1 MHLHLCNP
9 SQAAL
14 FLDFDGTL
22 ADLAPRPEAVQV
34 DPGLVPLLREAH
46 TRLGGAVAIISGRTV
61 AEIDHFLNPLQ
72 LAVAGI
78 HGAQGRRVDG
88 RLWQVEPPGLEAASA
103 AAAAL
108 VEARPGLLLER
119 KGPALALHYRQ
130 APALESLCI
139 ATMAQAVRDLPGIEL
154 MRGKCVVEVKPAAVS
169 KGRAIHDFMC
179 ESPFVGRTPV
189 FIGDDITDEAGFE
202 TVLRL
207 GGHAIKVGTG
217 PSLAP
222 HRLDSPAAVH
232 AWLAGWTSPTPEA
245 LHRRDA

>member
-9 SQAAL
+9 AQAAL

-34 DPGLVPLLREAH
+34 DAGLIGLLHTAH
-46 TRLGGAVAIISGRTV
+46 TRLGGAVAIVSGRTV
-61 AEIDHFLNPLQ
+61 AEIDHFLAPLR

-78 HGAQGRRVDG
+78 HGAQGRRADG
-88 RLWQVEPPGLEAASA
+88 RLWQIEPPGLDAAGA

-108 VEARPGLLLER
+108 VEAHPGLLLER

-139 ATMAQAVRDLPGIEL
+139 ATLAQAVRDLPGVEL
-154 MRGKCVVEVKPAAVS
+154 MRGKCVVELKPASVS

-179 ESPFVGRTPV
+179 EPPFVGRTPV
-189 FIGDDITDEAGFE
+189 FVGDDVTDEAGFE

-207 GGHAIKVGTG
+207 GGEAIKVGSG

-222 HRLDSPAAVH
+222 HRLDDPAAVH
-232 AWLAGWTSPTPEA
+232 AWLAGWTTHPTDT